1 MAPCAPLRL
10 LSQRDLGGGV
20 VVLEPAG
27 LGLLLDGEREGGRLS
42 LSLSLQGGAGGGG
55 DDRGGGVKR
64 SCLRDTHLTRKISLT
79 SEQPGL

>member
-42 LSLSLQGGAGGGG
+42 LSLYRAVLVVVVMTEA
-55 DDRGGGVKR
+55 V
-64 SCLRDTHLTRKISLT
+64 
-79 SEQPGL
+79 E